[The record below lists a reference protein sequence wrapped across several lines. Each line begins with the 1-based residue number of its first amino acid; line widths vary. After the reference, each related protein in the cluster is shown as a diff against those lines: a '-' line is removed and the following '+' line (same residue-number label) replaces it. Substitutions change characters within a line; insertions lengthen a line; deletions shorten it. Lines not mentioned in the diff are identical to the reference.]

1 MQHHIIDFYP
11 PIVGL
16 ENEFNT
22 VRLGIAWS
30 KRLNIGDEVYL
41 SDNKERKVIGKAVV
55 TDIQKGK
62 LQEIC
67 EIHAANNHINK
78 EFQESA
84 DYSASL
90 KLMNVIQKFYGPH
103 VALPTKMATVIYLR
117 RIA

>member
-67 EIHAANNHINK
+67 ETHAENNHINISCL
-78 EFQESA
+78 ELEGFN
-84 DYSASL
+84 ASL
-90 KLMNVIQKFYGPH
+90 RLMNVIQKFYGPH
-103 VALPTKMATVIYLR
+103 IALPTKMATVIYLR

>member
-11 PIVGL
+11 PIIGL

-22 VRLGIAWS
+22 VRIGLAWM
-30 KRLNIGDEVYL
+30 KRLNVGDEVYL

-67 EIHAANNHINK
+67 EIHADNNHT
-78 EFQESA
+78 QLQASVESNT
-84 DYSASL
+84 SL
-90 KLMNVIQKFYGPH
+90 ELMKIVQKFYGPQI
-103 VALPTKMATVIYLR
+103 ATPQKLATVIYLR

>member
-11 PIVGL
+11 PIIGL

-22 VRLGIAWS
+22 VRIGLAWF
-30 KRLNIGDEVYL
+30 KRLNVGDEVYL
-41 SDNKERKVIGKAVV
+41 SDNKERKVIGKAVI

-67 EIHAANNHINK
+67 ETHAEFNHT
-78 EFQESA
+78 QLMASSES
-84 DYSASL
+84 DVSFE
-90 KLMNVIQKFYGPH
+90 LMKIIQKFYGPH
-103 VALPTKMATVIYLR
+103 IALPTKWATVIYLR